1 MHLGTVGDQDAVAHA
16 RVGDFVRK
24 NGGPS
29 MNKNFVDAIIVKMG
43 PTMHIQTGSQ
53 LGTDEQGMQGEI
65 GGPSTKKLRLP
76 INYFE
81 LVFRFL
87 LTLAT
92 FVVVVVGRS
101 FEEDGFFVV

>member
-1 MHLGTVGDQDAVAHA
+1 MHLGTVGDEDAVANT
-16 RVGDFVRK
+16 RSRDFVGKYR
-24 NGGPS
+24 GPS
-29 MNKNFVDAIIVKMG
+29 MHKNFVDAIVVKVG
-43 PTMHIQTGSQ
+43 PTMHVQTGSQ

-81 LVFRFL
+81 LVFTFL

-92 FVVVVVGRS
+92 FVVVVGRS
-101 FEEDGFFVV
+101 FEEDCFFVV